1 MILLTYEEHKP
12 SEKQKN
18 YYICQKVIS
27 TDDDNKQYHKV
38 RDRYHYTRKYS
49 VAAHEICNLRYK
61 TPK

>member
-12 SEKQKN
+12 SEKQKI

-49 VAAHEICNLRYK
+49 VAAHEIC
-61 TPK
+61 